1 MQGIALPRATAQR
14 TASAVLFFLLSSLW
28 LFGGRAVLAQEV
40 IYRCGHEYTNI
51 PRDVSRC
58 ERLSEQSVTV
68 ISGVRPRG
76 VIPSAVPSPVL
87 PAPAMLQPPA
97 RTVLAQELARLEK
110 QHQAWAQ
117 EVVMLL
123 SQTGTAEYGAA
134 PKNQD
139 RVAALQLAMARA
151 EREIEALQRE
161 RDRGPQAPM
170 QAAFPVAKP

>member
-1 MQGIALPRATAQR
+1 MGA
-14 TASAVLFFLLSSLW
+14 
-28 LFGGRAVLAQEV
+28 GGALAQEA

-58 ERLSEQSVTV
+58 ERLTEQSVTV

-76 VIPSAVPSPVL
+76 VIPPAVPAQVPV
-87 PAPAMLQPPA
+87 PPHA

-110 QHQAWAQ
+110 QHQAWEQ

-139 RVAALQLAMARA
+139 RVAALQLAMARV
-151 EREIEALQRE
+151 EREIEALHRE
-161 RDRGPQAPM
+161 RDRSPQTAL
-170 QAAFPVAKP
+170 QADSPVGKP

>member
-1 MQGIALPRATAQR
+1 MQCIALPRAIVKR
-14 TASAVLFFLLSSLW
+14 TASAVLFFGVPSLW
-28 LFGGRAVLAQEV
+28 LLGLGCALAQEA
-40 IYRCGHEYTNI
+40 IYRCGHEYTNM

-58 ERLSEQSVTV
+58 ERLTEQSVTV

-76 VIPSAVPSPVL
+76 VIPPSLPSPAVPVQVL
-87 PAPAMLQPPA
+87 VQPHV

-117 EVVMLL
+117 EVELLL

-161 RDRGPQAPM
+161 RDRSPQTPQ
-170 QAAFPVAKP
+170 QAASPVGKP